1 MSMQDPIADMLTCIR
16 NGQSAN
22 KNVIYINYSKIKIAI
37 IKVLHEEGYIKQYI
51 IDNQIKPIIKLELK
65 YFQGKPV
72 IDTLKRVSKPGLR
85 IYKSAKKLP
94 KIMNGLGIVIIS
106 TSKGVITDKYA
117 RKIGIGG
124 EIICYVS

>member
-22 KNVIYINYSKIKIAI
+22 KNFICINYSKIKISI
-37 IKVLHEEGYIKQYI
+37 LKVLKEEGYIKTYTI
-51 IDNQIKPIIKLELK
+51 ENDLKKVIRLELK

-72 IDTLKRVSKPGLR
+72 IEKIQRISSPGLR
-85 IYKSAKKLP
+85 IYKSSNNLP
-94 KIMNGLGIVIIS
+94 KIMNGLGIAIIS
-106 TSKGVITDKYA
+106 TSKGVITDSYA

-124 EIICYVS
+124 EVICYIS